1 MPNWKKVIISGSD
14 ASLNSLLVTDNI
26 ELTGSL
32 NVSGSTT
39 QIGNNTLLGNTTLSG
54 SIIISGSEDT
64 ANPTV
69 RIYGNTQHDGV
80 IRFDPVNTNIDSS
93 ISASYIYV
101 SGSTDDLYF
110 SQNGRGYSNTTRLRW
125 LEGNINTGILYGGI
139 VSGTPGST
147 TFNVAAGEG
156 LITTMNAFTASEG
169 PNPIINNVE
178 WDAFTSQ
185 SITNLAVADTT
196 WLLIDG
202 NGNLI
207 QQTSSPTELQ
217 FRENIQVGVVL
228 HPNRTNITL
237 VKSFTQPS
245 YAATQQ
251 LFTFVRSFGG
261 IKISGHTISANGTN
275 LSLDRSAG
283 TTFAIGRNYAFD
295 PDNPSLMSDAASSAP
310 GIFRYYAS
318 GSGFATTTGTT
329 VIDPDNYN
337 TPSTPTGLSSMDPN
351 KFQIQRIFFFPKSPD
366 TLGVYYGRQQYGT
379 IAQALQNLPF
389 EEFEENDNTR
399 NQAVFLG
406 YLIVESG
413 ATDLTDTDEAR
424 FIQAG
429 AFRTTG
435 AGGAASAPVVTNL
448 EDLNDVTISSVAT
461 GDLLYWAGAEWQNT
475 NILDGITITGSFQG
489 DLEGNADTATSSSY
503 AATASS
509 GVDGFTVHGDLDV
522 DGNIT
527 GSALQLGNLGAENEI
542 LIVGAN
548 TQVTSSNLL
557 AIDTVN
563 QRVGIGTS
571 TPQVKLD
578 LVGESSGEAQVRVA
592 QHDDTS
598 DGPDIRF
605 FKSHGTAAASSSVA
619 NNDYIGAVNAF
630 AYDGSTYIQSGFF
643 GFQADGTDGDSK
655 FGLRTRVGGA
665 LTDRITIDAAGD
677 VGIRG
682 SLEVQSA
689 VTASSYTGS
698 FIGDG
703 SGLTGII
710 SSSYA
715 VTASHALNA
724 GGSTALAFSYFN
736 VQNSS
741 LADNATY
748 RLGQMTSLQT
758 SVNAVA
764 HIPLPSGTITEAYI
778 GVYNASTFASGE
790 NITVN
795 FLSDGGATSN
805 TLSSTV
811 TATSRHQEFII
822 TGLSISINAGRT
834 FVNIETPSFT
844 TNPTAVQFRVGIK
857 LEL

>member
-1 MPNWKKVIISGSD
+1 MPNWKKVIVSGSD
-14 ASLNSLLVTDNI
+14 AALNSLNVTSSLTASGLIYPTQDGDNGDFLTTDGIGNLSFGRPNVYSNVKNVSGGELPKGTPVHATGTAGNTSEVIAASASVASTMPATFVLNETLANNAEGLALVTGYINGIDTSTFEEGDVVYVGVTGSYTNIKPQGSNNLIQNIGLVNKVDASNGSGYIYGSGRSNDVPNLPVGKIWVGSPTYSVTSSIVTLDEDNSQAQI
-26 ELTGSL
+26 TGSL
-32 NVSGSTT
+32 DVS
-39 QIGNNTLLGNTTLSG
+39 SG
-54 SIIISGSEDT
+54 
-64 ANPTV
+64 
-69 RIYGNTQHDGV
+69 
-80 IRFDPVNTNIDSS
+80 
-93 ISASYIYV
+93 
-101 SGSTDDLYF
+101 
-110 SQNGRGYSNTTRLRW
+110 
-125 LEGNINTGILYGGI
+125 
-139 VSGTPGST
+139 
-147 TFNVAAGEG
+147 
-156 LITTMNAFTASEG
+156 
-169 PNPIINNVE
+169 
-178 WDAFTSQ
+178 
-185 SITNLAVADTT
+185 
-196 WLLIDG
+196 
-202 NGNLI
+202 
-207 QQTSSPTELQ
+207 
-217 FRENIQVGVVL
+217 
-228 HPNRTNITL
+228 
-237 VKSFTQPS
+237 
-245 YAATQQ
+245 
-251 LFTFVRSFGG
+251 
-261 IKISGHTISANGTN
+261 
-275 LSLDRSAG
+275 
-283 TTFAIGRNYAFD
+283 
-295 PDNPSLMSDAASSAP
+295 
-310 GIFRYYAS
+310 
-318 GSGFATTTGTT
+318 
-329 VIDPDNYN
+329 
-337 TPSTPTGLSSMDPN
+337 
-351 KFQIQRIFFFPKSPD
+351 
-366 TLGVYYGRQQYGT
+366 
-379 IAQALQNLPF
+379 
-389 EEFEENDNTR
+389 
-399 NQAVFLG
+399 
-406 YLIVESG
+406 
-413 ATDLTDTDEAR
+413 
-424 FIQAG
+424 
-429 AFRTTG
+429 
-435 AGGAASAPVVTNL
+435 
-448 EDLNDVTISSVAT
+448 
-461 GDLLYWAGAEWQNT
+461 
-475 NILDGITITGSFQG
+475 ITGS
-489 DLEGNADTATSSSY
+489 T
-503 AATASS
+503 
-509 GVDGFTVHGDLDV
+509 
-522 DGNIT
+522 
-527 GSALQLGNLGAENEI
+527 LQLGNLGAENEI

-655 FGLRTRVGGA
+655 FGLRTRVDGT

-715 VTASHALNA
+715 VTASHALNT

-736 VQNSS
+736 VSNSS

>member
-1 MPNWKKVIISGSD
+1 MPNWKKVIVSGSD
-14 ASLNSLLVTDNI
+14 AALNSLNVTSSLTASGLIYPTQDGDNGDFLTTDGIGNLSFGRPNVYSNVKNVSGGELPKGTPVHATGTAGNTSEVIAASSSVASTMPATFVLNETLANNAEGLALVTGYINGIDTSTFEEGDVVYVGVTGSYTNIKPQGSNNLIQNIGLVNKVDASNGSGYIYGSGRSNDVPNLPVGKIWVGSPTYSVTSSIVTLDEDNSQAQI
-26 ELTGSL
+26 TGSL
-32 NVSGSTT
+32 DVS
-39 QIGNNTLLGNTTLSG
+39 SG
-54 SIIISGSEDT
+54 
-64 ANPTV
+64 
-69 RIYGNTQHDGV
+69 
-80 IRFDPVNTNIDSS
+80 
-93 ISASYIYV
+93 
-101 SGSTDDLYF
+101 
-110 SQNGRGYSNTTRLRW
+110 
-125 LEGNINTGILYGGI
+125 
-139 VSGTPGST
+139 
-147 TFNVAAGEG
+147 
-156 LITTMNAFTASEG
+156 
-169 PNPIINNVE
+169 
-178 WDAFTSQ
+178 
-185 SITNLAVADTT
+185 
-196 WLLIDG
+196 
-202 NGNLI
+202 
-207 QQTSSPTELQ
+207 
-217 FRENIQVGVVL
+217 
-228 HPNRTNITL
+228 
-237 VKSFTQPS
+237 
-245 YAATQQ
+245 
-251 LFTFVRSFGG
+251 
-261 IKISGHTISANGTN
+261 
-275 LSLDRSAG
+275 
-283 TTFAIGRNYAFD
+283 
-295 PDNPSLMSDAASSAP
+295 
-310 GIFRYYAS
+310 
-318 GSGFATTTGTT
+318 
-329 VIDPDNYN
+329 
-337 TPSTPTGLSSMDPN
+337 
-351 KFQIQRIFFFPKSPD
+351 
-366 TLGVYYGRQQYGT
+366 
-379 IAQALQNLPF
+379 
-389 EEFEENDNTR
+389 
-399 NQAVFLG
+399 
-406 YLIVESG
+406 
-413 ATDLTDTDEAR
+413 
-424 FIQAG
+424 
-429 AFRTTG
+429 
-435 AGGAASAPVVTNL
+435 
-448 EDLNDVTISSVAT
+448 
-461 GDLLYWAGAEWQNT
+461 
-475 NILDGITITGSFQG
+475 ITGS
-489 DLEGNADTATSSSY
+489 T
-503 AATASS
+503 
-509 GVDGFTVHGDLDV
+509 
-522 DGNIT
+522 
-527 GSALQLGNLGAENEI
+527 LQLGNLGAENEI

-655 FGLRTRVGGA
+655 FGLRTRVGGT

-682 SLEVQSA
+682 SLEVQSG

-698 FIGDG
+698 YYGDG
-703 SGLTGII
+703 SGITGII

-715 VTASHALNA
+715 VTASHALNT

-736 VQNSS
+736 VSNSS

-834 FVNIETPSFT
+834 FVNIETPTFT

>member
-1 MPNWKKVIISGSD
+1 MPNWKKVIVSGSD
-14 ASLNSLLVTDNI
+14 AALNSLNVTSSLTASGLIYPTQDGDNGDFLTTDGIGNLSFGRPNVYSNVKNVSGGELPKGTPVHATGTAGNTSEVIAASASVASTMPATFVLNETLANNAEGLALVTGYINGIDTSTFEEGDVVYVGVTGSYTNIKPQGSNNLIQNIGLVNKVNASNGSGYIYGSGRSNDVPNLPVGKIWVGSPTYSVTSSVVHLDESNGRVGINTDNPTYQLHVSSSTAALGVYERAGGAALYLEGQLTRGVMGTVGTHPLIFAYNSVETARFTGNSLLVT
-26 ELTGSL
+26 GSL
-32 NVSGSTT
+32 
-39 QIGNNTLLGNTTLSG
+39 
-54 SIIISGSEDT
+54 
-64 ANPTV
+64 
-69 RIYGNTQHDGV
+69 
-80 IRFDPVNTNIDSS
+80 
-93 ISASYIYV
+93 
-101 SGSTDDLYF
+101 
-110 SQNGRGYSNTTRLRW
+110 
-125 LEGNINTGILYGGI
+125 
-139 VSGTPGST
+139 
-147 TFNVAAGEG
+147 
-156 LITTMNAFTASEG
+156 
-169 PNPIINNVE
+169 
-178 WDAFTSQ
+178 
-185 SITNLAVADTT
+185 
-196 WLLIDG
+196 
-202 NGNLI
+202 
-207 QQTSSPTELQ
+207 
-217 FRENIQVGVVL
+217 
-228 HPNRTNITL
+228 
-237 VKSFTQPS
+237 
-245 YAATQQ
+245 
-251 LFTFVRSFGG
+251 
-261 IKISGHTISANGTN
+261 
-275 LSLDRSAG
+275 
-283 TTFAIGRNYAFD
+283 
-295 PDNPSLMSDAASSAP
+295 
-310 GIFRYYAS
+310 
-318 GSGFATTTGTT
+318 
-329 VIDPDNYN
+329 
-337 TPSTPTGLSSMDPN
+337 
-351 KFQIQRIFFFPKSPD
+351 
-366 TLGVYYGRQQYGT
+366 
-379 IAQALQNLPF
+379 
-389 EEFEENDNTR
+389 
-399 NQAVFLG
+399 
-406 YLIVESG
+406 
-413 ATDLTDTDEAR
+413 
-424 FIQAG
+424 
-429 AFRTTG
+429 
-435 AGGAASAPVVTNL
+435 
-448 EDLNDVTISSVAT
+448 DV
-461 GDLLYWAGAEWQNT
+461 
-475 NILDGITITGSFQG
+475 
-489 DLEGNADTATSSSY
+489 
-503 AATASS
+503 SS
-509 GVDGFTVHGDLDV
+509 G
-522 DGNIT
+522 IT

-655 FGLRTRVGGA
+655 FGLRTRVDGT

-677 VGIRG
+677 VGIEG
-682 SLEVQSA
+682 SLDVQSG

-736 VQNSS
+736 VSNSS

-834 FVNIETPSFT
+834 FVNIETPTFT